1 MDFYKVPLGFG
12 MALSMNPSALSIYSN
27 MTEEQKQ
34 AVLEKAH
41 NAGSQQEMHRIV
53 NDMAK

>member
-34 AVLEKAH
+34 TVLEKAH